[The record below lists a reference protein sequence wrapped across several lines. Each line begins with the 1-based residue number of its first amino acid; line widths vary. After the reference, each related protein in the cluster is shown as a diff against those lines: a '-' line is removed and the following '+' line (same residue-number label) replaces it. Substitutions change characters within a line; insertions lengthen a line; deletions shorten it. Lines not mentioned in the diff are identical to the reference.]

1 MASPWKLL
9 AGLVSRRRQQKQ
21 EHGST
26 DDVKPDVSS
35 IAELTETPADNRLN
49 AVDRA
54 ANEKPFIHEEREA
67 VSADPHHAEEAVSIV
82 DDTADVESARP
93 VEAADPALSNEADT
107 AAHAAPK
114 VFRVGEG
121 QTRKRGMRGKKPK
134 TIAVV
139 VPPSPSAPTA
149 FDDAIDLDEEIR
161 LLRGQLARKLQMQNA
176 QLKRMLERFKR

>member
-1 MASPWKLL
+1 MASPWKFL
-9 AGLVSRRRQQKQ
+9 ARLVSPRRQQKQ

-26 DDVKPDVSS
+26 DDVKPDVSA
-35 IAELTETPADNRLN
+35 IAELTEAPAGSRLK

-54 ANEKPFIHEEREA
+54 ANERPFIHEEREA
-67 VSADPHHAEEAVSIV
+67 ASVDPHHAEEAVSIV
-82 DDTADVESARP
+82 DDTADVESAKP

-114 VFRVGEG
+114 AFRVGEG

-149 FDDAIDLDEEIR
+149 FDDVINLDEEVR
-161 LLRGQLARKLQMQNA
+161 LLRDQLARKLQMQNA
-176 QLKRMLERFKR
+176 QLKKMLERFER